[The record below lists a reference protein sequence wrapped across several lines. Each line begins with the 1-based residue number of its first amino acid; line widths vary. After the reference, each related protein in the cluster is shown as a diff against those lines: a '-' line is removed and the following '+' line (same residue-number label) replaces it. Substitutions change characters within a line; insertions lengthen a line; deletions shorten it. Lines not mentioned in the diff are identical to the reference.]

1 MIYIDRMNLS
11 GFDLNLLKV
20 LNALLHTG
28 STTGA
33 AKEVGLSQPAVSA
46 GLKRLRHA
54 LQDPLFVRQGR
65 MLAPTEFAQNLKV
78 PLREVLDRTEGILSG
93 SNSFSPKT
101 TEAVFRLLGSDF
113 YAELLLP
120 PLACLLA
127 KEAPG
132 IKVQLVD
139 SRLDQ
144 DIEALENRGLDM
156 ALVPQTMFPKWVE
169 TRDLLSSQF
178 LVIARQGH
186 PGLSQRG
193 TVPGGVMPLDLYCGL
208 NHVLFSAAGKLQGQG
223 DQALA
228 ALEQRRNVVMTLP
241 GFSGVCNVVSQS
253 DLLAL
258 VPEQFARRVAPK
270 LGLDIYQPPFHVE
283 PVQSVLAWHTRLST
297 APAHRWLRG
306 HIKAL
311 LEAV

>member
-1 MIYIDRMNLS
+1 MNLS

-20 LNALLHTG
+20 LNALLQTG
-28 STTGA
+28 TTTGA

-46 GLKRLRHA
+46 ALKRLRHA
-54 LQDPLFVRQGR
+54 LEDPLFVRQGR
-65 MLAPTEFAQNLKV
+65 LLAPTEFAQNLRI

-93 SNSFSPKT
+93 SNTFSPET

-113 YAELLLP
+113 YSELLMP
-120 PLACLLA
+120 QLAYLLA

-156 ALVPQTMFPKWVE
+156 ALVPATMFPKWVE
-169 TRDLLSSQF
+169 TRDLLLSQF

-186 PGLSQRG
+186 PDLSQRG
-193 TVPGGVMPLDLYCGL
+193 ITPGEVIPLDLYCGL

-223 DQALA
+223 DLALA
-228 ALEQRRNVVMTLP
+228 ALGRRRNVVMTLP

-270 LGLDIYQPPFHVE
+270 LDLAIYQPPFCVE

-297 APAHRWLRG
+297 APAHRWLRDR
-306 HIKAL
+306 IAVL
-311 LEAV
+311 LKTS